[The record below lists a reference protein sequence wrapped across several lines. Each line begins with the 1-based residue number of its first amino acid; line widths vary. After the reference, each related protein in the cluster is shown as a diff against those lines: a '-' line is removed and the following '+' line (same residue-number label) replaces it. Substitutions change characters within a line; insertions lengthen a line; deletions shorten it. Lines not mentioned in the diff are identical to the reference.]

1 MNSMFWTLFLF
12 ALMLKPLVGGQ
23 REAPQKYENSTD
35 LDDGRVDTYPC
46 PDTKW
51 CVCFLRRDNLNMA
64 VVCSHEVFNTLPALR
79 SLNDTD
85 VTSEFGIHCGA
96 DHTYPSISHRDDML
110 RPLVS
115 FVSIEIKGC
124 QVENISMYAFRG
136 MKSLYAI
143 RLDDVIIS
151 SFNNGFLKIPDLRN
165 LANVSFT
172 NTSISVAPNMCELPF
187 LQHVNLSRN
196 SIKSFTDTGLVCDN
210 LSSFEYID
218 LSHNM
223 INDLQVRLK
232 FITKKLKYLNA
243 AENTITTIHQRL
255 LDGLTDVEFLNLDGN
270 NITNFPTDFLG
281 NNSRLLWLGL
291 VNNTVKYLPN
301 GIFSNTFHLE
311 SLHLDRMELDNSV
324 WIELQNLSLLNYL
337 SIAGNEIKT
346 LDSVIMKDLIKLNT
360 LNISENRIT
369 EVPGTTFRFQSN
381 LAVLDL
387 SRNSIKRIQNNS
399 FEGLE
404 NLAVLEL
411 QENQI
416 ELIQNDSLLHF
427 MSLLGLN
434 LSFNQIVILPK
445 LPPSLTILDL
455 RSNKIEQF
463 DSECFSALSDIIEI
477 ILESNFL
484 KSIPTNAFKGNMK
497 LQVLN
502 LSFNRISTI
511 DTRVFPLDCNL
522 ESFDISHNMIDRVIL
537 YPDRFP
543 SIKYLDASHNN
554 ISYIAPDRLLKI
566 FPKSVISINL
576 SNNNIGSVANY
587 SFWLPNVTDVDL
599 RWNNISSL
607 HKLAL
612 AIPESQSRATSLY
625 YYLEGNPFFCDCHLA
640 WFKDEGDFLIDGL
653 YMVEDFFLLKC
664 QSNHNG
670 EANYM
675 TDTPIER
682 FLCQYNK
689 SCLSSCHNL
698 NNSFHA
704 DNINNCCN
712 DIECPCR
719 THCPEMC
726 NCYHGND
733 WYKEDIVHC
742 QHAELTSVP
751 EDLPETSTILNL
763 SKNNLSTIF
772 LFSFG
777 NVPRLKELYLNSNNI
792 NTIIEGS
799 FKNLSHLKSLDL
811 SENSLEIVSSG
822 TLVGLNNLENL
833 SLSYNRL
840 SFITNKTFSQF
851 KKLKYLNLMG
861 NELSTVSNH
870 EFMSWS
876 QLTSLNISG
885 NPWSCECNFLERMKN
900 FTIVNVKRIKDFR
913 DVSCAISN
921 ITTNST
927 MEYPI
932 ADLNVPEF
940 CQDTITVFNNT
951 KTEIKTLDQSS
962 VAAISSVLVII
973 CMGAI
978 IFAVC
983 FWNREFIKLWCF
995 VKFGWKFHHAKHTD
1009 DANRPY
1015 DAFVCYN
1022 NMDEHFVVRDLVP
1035 YLENNLNNRQGHK
1048 LCVHY
1053 RDFAVGASIAE
1064 SIITAIDNSKR
1075 VIMVLS
1081 DSFLDSEWCQYEFQ
1095 TAHHRLL
1102 REKKNRII
1110 MILLD
1115 EINNDKLDKELKL
1128 YLKTRTYVKIGDPWF
1143 WQKIEYAMP
1152 ERMPA
1157 QEHNH
1162 EVDNGNDE
1170 NMLLDFI

>member
-1 MNSMFWTLFLF
+1 MNSMLCELFLY
-12 ALMLKPLVGGQ
+12 ALILNPSVGGQ
-23 REAPQKYENSTD
+23 REATQEEENSTD

-51 CVCFLRRDNLNMA
+51 CVCFLRRDNLHMA
-64 VVCSHEVFNTLPALR
+64 VVCSHEVFKTLPAL
-79 SLNDTD
+79 STLNDTD

-96 DHTYPSISHRDDML
+96 DNSYPSISIHDDML
-110 RPLVS
+110 WSLVS
-115 FVSIEIKGC
+115 FVSFEIKGC
-124 QVENISMYAFRG
+124 QVENISKNAFRG
-136 MKSLYAI
+136 MKSLKAL
-143 RLDDVIIS
+143 RLDDAIIS
-151 SFNNGFLKIPDLRN
+151 SFNNGFLKIQDLGN
-165 LANVSFT
+165 LENVTFT
-172 NTSISVAPNMCELPF
+172 NTRISVAPNMCELPF
-187 LQHVNLSRN
+187 LRHVNLSRN
-196 SIKSFTDTGLVCDN
+196 SIESFTDTGLLCDN
-210 LSSFEYID
+210 LSSLEYID
-218 LSHNM
+218 LSHNR
-223 INDLQVRLK
+223 INDLKLRFN

-243 AENTITTIHQRL
+243 AENKITAIHQRL
-255 LDGLTDVEFLNLDGN
+255 LDGLTDVEFLDLNGN
-270 NITNFPTDFLG
+270 NITSFHTDFLG

-291 VNNTVKYLPN
+291 EDNTVKYLPK
-301 GIFSNTFHLE
+301 GIFSKTFHLE

-324 WIELQNLSLLNYL
+324 WIELQNLSLLYYL
-337 SIAGNEIKT
+337 SIAGNEITT
-346 LDSVIMKDLIKLNT
+346 LDSVIIKDLIKLNT

-369 EVPGTTFRFQSN
+369 EVPGKTFRYQSD

-387 SRNSIKRIQNNS
+387 SRNSIKRIENNS

-404 NLAVLEL
+404 NLVVLEL

-434 LSFNQIVILPK
+434 LSFNQIVTIPR
-445 LPPSLTILDL
+445 LPPPLTILDL

-463 DSECFSALSDIIEI
+463 DRECFSALSDIIEI

-484 KSIPTNAFKGNMK
+484 TSIPTNAFKGNLK

-502 LSFNRISTI
+502 LSFNRLSTI

-522 ESFDISHNMIDRVIL
+522 ESLDISHNLIDRVVL

-543 SIKYLDASHNN
+543 SIKQLDAIHNN

-566 FPKSVISINL
+566 FPRSIISINL
-576 SNNNIGSVANY
+576 SNNNIRSVADY
-587 SFWLPNVTDVDL
+587 SFWLPNITDIDL

-612 AIPESQSRATSLY
+612 ATPESQSRATSLY
-625 YYLEGNPFFCDCHLA
+625 YYLEGNPFYCDCHLA
-640 WFKDEGDFLIDGL
+640 WFKDDGDYLIDGL
-653 YMVEDFFLLKC
+653 YKVEDFFLLKC
-664 QSNHNG
+664 QSNNNG
-670 EANYM
+670 EANYLANI
-675 TDTPIER
+675 PIER
-682 FLCQYNK
+682 FLCQYNE
-689 SCLSSCHNL
+689 SCSSSCHNV
-698 NNSFHA
+698 NNTFHG
-704 DNINNCCN
+704 DKTNNCCD

-719 THCPEMC
+719 TYCPERC

-733 WYKEDIVHC
+733 GYKENIVRC
-742 QHAELTSVP
+742 QHAELTFIP
-751 EDLPETSTILNL
+751 EDLPESSTILDL

-792 NTIIEGS
+792 HTIIEGS
-799 FKNLSHLKSLDL
+799 FKNLSHLKSLDI
-811 SENSLEIVSSG
+811 SENSLEIVSSR
-822 TLVGLNNLENL
+822 TFEGLN
-833 SLSYNRL
+833 SLVNMSLAYNRL
-840 SFITNKTFSQF
+840 SFITNQTFSPLT
-851 KKLKYLNLMG
+851 KLKYLNLMG
-861 NELSTVSNH
+861 NELSTVSKH

-932 ADLNVPEF
+932 ADLNVPKF

-973 CMGAI
+973 CIGAI

-1022 NMDEHFVVRDLVP
+1022 NIDEHFVVRELVP
-1035 YLENNLNNRQGHK
+1035 YLENNQNNRQGHK

-1053 RDFAVGASIAE
+1053 RDFAVGASIAQ

-1110 MILLD
+1110 MILID

-1157 QEHNH
+1157 QEHNQ
-1162 EVDNGNDE
+1162 ELDNGNDE